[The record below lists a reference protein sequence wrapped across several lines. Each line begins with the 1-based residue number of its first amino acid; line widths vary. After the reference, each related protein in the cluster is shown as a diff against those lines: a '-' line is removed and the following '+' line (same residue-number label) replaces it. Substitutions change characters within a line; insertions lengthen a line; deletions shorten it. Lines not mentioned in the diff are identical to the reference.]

1 MKLFQESWRKI
12 AVNVKGAWFGGC
24 AKAYNVIIK
33 KDKQNKSSLVLYAQ
47 PRKNKKK
54 GNMIWF
60 GVTFHFLVFLTCYYQ
75 CF

>member
-47 PRKNKKK
+47 PRKNNKKE
-54 GNMIWF
+54 I
-60 GVTFHFLVFLTCYYQ
+60 
-75 CF
+75 